1 MTKSTDADTGR
12 LRKLVGRLLHHNSHS
27 HTPNPDDSDTGSG
40 VATPEWLGTYRV
52 PSASSLSAPK
62 GYGRHTQI
70 SLELWTAAYNSIRN
84 SLRSSGLVTVYESI
98 LCQELPHQSIGGIN
112 QTLPRADDDRLKQLI
127 RITES
132 GLRKCRGSNC
142 PVDNYARILV
152 KMSKKIIKSVWA
164 DYPSTAV
171 AWSGITILT
180 PLLLGPTMQIEDMK
194 RGAVHVIGRI
204 PWYMHLSELLLASG
218 WKSDADFNR
227 EQDGVRER
235 LLKLYRKV
243 LEFEMNCVCAAA
255 STWNNAAKNVVG
267 WHALGS
273 LVRDIETL
281 DDEIAALINNYI
293 ARGVA
298 ESILR
303 YNSDLKL
310 DQVECQGSAR
320 DGSVGSIGSI
330 GSVGTTGT
338 TETAETMESI
348 GAQSSEPD
356 SHQPFQLDASSTAE
370 TIPEPDGVE
379 RLMNKPST
387 VRV

>member
-1 MTKSTDADTGR
+1 MTRSTDAETGR
-12 LRKLVGRLLHHNSHS
+12 LRKLVGRLLHHSSHPN
-27 HTPNPDDSDTGSG
+27 TPNPDDSDTGSG
-40 VATPEWLGTYRV
+40 VATPEWLGTYRGP
-52 PSASSLSAPK
+52 PSASSSISIPK

-70 SLELWTAAYNSIRN
+70 SLELWTAAYNSIRD

-98 LCQELPHQSIGGIN
+98 LCQELPNQSIGGIN
-112 QTLPRADDDRLKQLI
+112 QTLPRSDDDRLKQLI

-132 GLRKCRGSNC
+132 GLRKCRGANC
-142 PVDNYARILV
+142 PIDNYARVLV

-180 PLLLGPTMQIEDMK
+180 PLLLGPTMQIDDMK
-194 RGAVHVIGRI
+194 RGALHVIGRI
-204 PWYMHLSELLLASG
+204 PWYMALSEVMLASG
-218 WKSDADFNR
+218 WKSDADYNR
-227 EQDGVRER
+227 EKDGVRER

-255 STWNNAAKNVVG
+255 STWNNAAKNVVQ

-281 DDEIAALINNYI
+281 DNELAELINTYI

-303 YNSDLKL
+303 HNSDLKL
-310 DQVECQGSAR
+310 DPLECQGPVR
-320 DGSVGSIGSI
+320 DNSVGSIGS
-330 GSVGTTGT
+330 VDTTGT
-338 TETAETMESI
+338 IETMESI
-348 GAQSSEPD
+348 GAQSTEPD
-356 SHQPFQLDASSTAE
+356 SHQPFQLDASRTAE
-370 TIPEPDGVE
+370 TIPDPEGVE

>member
-1 MTKSTDADTGR
+1 MYLAET
-12 LRKLVGRLLHHNSHS
+12 
-27 HTPNPDDSDTGSG
+27 NPG
-40 VATPEWLGTYRV
+40 W
-52 PSASSLSAPK
+52 
-62 GYGRHTQI
+62 Q
-70 SLELWTAAYNSIRN
+70 
-84 SLRSSGLVTVYESI
+84 
-98 LCQELPHQSIGGIN
+98 
-112 QTLPRADDDRLKQLI
+112 
-127 RITES
+127 
-132 GLRKCRGSNC
+132 
-142 PVDNYARILV
+142 
-152 KMSKKIIKSVWA
+152 
-164 DYPSTAV
+164 
-171 AWSGITILT
+171 
-180 PLLLGPTMQIEDMK
+180 LLLGPTMQIEDMK

-227 EQDGVRER
+227 EQDGMRER

-281 DDEIAALINNYI
+281 DDEIATLINTYI

-303 YNSDLKL
+303 YNSDLRL

-348 GAQSSEPD
+348 GAQSTEPD

>member
-12 LRKLVGRLLHHNSHS
+12 LRKLVGRLLHHSSHP
-27 HTPNPDDSDTGSG
+27 HTPNPDDSDAGSG
-40 VATPEWLGTYRV
+40 VATPEWLGTYRGPS
-52 PSASSLSAPK
+52 PSASFVMAK

-84 SLRSSGLVTVYESI
+84 NLRSAGLVTVYESI

-112 QTLPRADDDRLKQLI
+112 QTLPRSDDERLKQLI

-132 GLRKCRGSNC
+132 GLRKCRGANC
-142 PVDNYARILV
+142 PIDNYARVLV
-152 KMSKKIIKSVWA
+152 KMSKRIIKSVWA

-180 PLLLGPTMQIEDMK
+180 PLLLGPTMQIDGMK

-204 PWYMHLSELLLASG
+204 PWYMHLSELMLASG

-227 EQDGVRER
+227 EQNGVKER

-267 WHALGS
+267 WHAMGS

-281 DDEIAALINNYI
+281 DEELAELINKYV
-293 ARGVA
+293 AKGVA
-298 ESILR
+298 GSILK
-303 YNSDLKL
+303 YNSDLEL
-310 DQVECQGSAR
+310 DPVECQGSAR
-320 DGSVGSIGSI
+320 IGST
-330 GSVGTTGT
+330 STTGT
-338 TETAETMESI
+338 TETMESI
-348 GAQSSEPD
+348 DARSEPD
-356 SHQPFQLDASSTAE
+356 SPRPFQLDTSDTAE
-370 TIPEPDGVE
+370 TIPEPEGVD